1 MPEFIT
7 DERNSLTYQLARDY
21 YIPLI
26 KLETS
31 DDHREIGRWGRMHR
45 DFIKEYKPALYR
57 QLLLEGRLHSYLADL
72 NEQAQMRR
80 KLMIERLVECEGVTE
95 DLKRRDAMEWVRRMN
110 CIASRVDEIIHA
122 ELIYV

>member
-1 MPEFIT
+1 MREFIT
-7 DERNSLTYQLARDY
+7 DERNGLTYQLAGEY

-31 DDHREIGRWGRMHR
+31 SDHRDIGRWGRMHR
-45 DFIKEYKPALYR
+45 NFIKGHKPALYN

-72 NEQAQMRR
+72 NEQAHMRR
-80 KLMIERLVECEGVTE
+80 ERMIDRLVECEGVTE
-95 DLKRRDAMEWVRRMN
+95 DLKRRDTMEWVRRMN
-110 CIASRVDEIIHA
+110 CIVSEVDEVICA